1 MKIFSENVSSIL
13 GRAGFT
19 GKILW
24 SLYATVVLAI
34 SGLIINIIIVNKFGS
49 VVLGNFNLTL
59 ALYIVFSQLSTGGI
73 YYSTLHFSAD
83 PGIEHNE
90 QKLMLFNG
98 LLTVTF
104 WGLAISVFVFSAR
117 YLIQGI
123 FPRTDI
129 LPGIIS
135 FVPALIFFSLNK
147 VMLSFINGTNNIK
160 IYSIIQSVRYL
171 LIVFFLFIYVFAKLN
186 PDYLISVFSLSE
198 LVLLMILFLT
208 LCKMNYLNGFRFSK
222 KWIKK
227 HFSHGL
233 KALISGLLQDV
244 LTRTDILLLGMMLT
258 SYYVG
263 IYSFPALIAEGFFQI
278 PMAFLIVVSPLISK
292 YISAKDN
299 KTLVNLFH
307 RTGKTIVKVMIILFI
322 LVIISFP
329 VLIKFFTKD
338 YDLLLGMKILIIL
351 ITSMI
356 VCAPFYA
363 FQIVFNQMGKPLY
376 YSLLML
382 IYFSFNVIFNVI
394 LINKFGVIGSAIAS
408 AFANIIYVITFLI
421 FIRIAFRRTYS
432 LSNS

>member
-1 MKIFSENVSSIL
+1 MLS
-13 GRAGFT
+13 RAGFT

-83 PGIEHNE
+83 PGIEYNE

-104 WGLAISVFVFSAR
+104 WGLVISVFVFFAR

-123 FPRTDI
+123 FPRTNI

-135 FVPALIFFSLNK
+135 FVPALILFSLNK

-160 IYSIIQSVRYL
+160 TYSIIQSVRYL

-186 PDYLISVFSLSE
+186 PDYLISIFSLSE
-198 LVLLMILFLT
+198 LILLIILLST
-208 LCKMNYLNGFRFSK
+208 LFKMGYLDSFKFNRL
-222 KWIKK
+222 WIQK
-227 HFSHGL
+227 HFLHGVN
-233 KALISGLLQDV
+233 AMMSGLLQDV
-244 LTRTDILLLGMMLT
+244 LTRTDILILGMMLT
-258 SYYVG
+258 SYFVG
-263 IYSFPALIAEGFFQI
+263 VYSFPALIAEGFLQI
-278 PMAFLIVVSPLISK
+278 PMAFLVVVSPLISE
-292 YISAKDN
+292 YISKKDKN
-299 KTLVNLFH
+299 NLKDLFIK
-307 RTGKTIVKVMIILFI
+307 TGKTIVMIMVLLFF
-322 LVIISFP
+322 LVIICFP
-329 VLIKFFTKD
+329 ILIKIFTED
-338 YDLLLGMKILIIL
+338 YDLLLGTKILIIL
-351 ITSMI
+351 ILSMI
-356 VCAPFYA
+356 ICAPFYA

-421 FIRIAFRRTYS
+421 FIRITFGRAYF
-432 LSNS
+432 LSDSH